1 MIHSMTNEQTK
12 YFKKRL
18 EEELRAAETE
28 LKSLGWKNPTTGDWE
43 ATGGDIDQTATESD
57 ELGDRQEE
65 YGENRAEADEIE
77 IQWSNIKRAL
87 QKIDEGTF
95 GVCEVGG
102 EEIEQ
107 DRLEANPSARTC
119 KKHLGEEKNLSV

>member
-1 MIHSMTNEQTK
+1 MTNEQAK
-12 YFKKRL
+12 HFKKRL
-18 EEELRAAETE
+18 EEEVRAAEAE
-28 LKSLGWKNPTTGDWE
+28 LKSLGWKNPATGEWE

-65 YGENRAEADEIE
+65 YGENRAEIDEIE
-77 IQWSNIKRAL
+77 IQWLGAKRAL
-87 QKIDEGTF
+87 QKIDEGTY

-119 KKHLGEEKNLSV
+119 KKHLAEEKNLSA